1 MRRHDEID
9 RQGHDRKARKSART
23 IGRGDGI
30 DERVPDRGLGV
41 FLNQRQDAVGADQR
55 QSGRSHHQ
63 PREYAA
69 LHIERVLRHLVDVGA
84 VDDIGVCNQPVAR
97 GRKQAGHRSGI
108 ASMPADIGV
117 YAGRHHQ
124 DGREALAALM
134 RSGTKIHISS
144 AIAPGD
150 SAPGRRE
157 HRSRNQYGPSPVR
170 VATKRNG
177 MASAGRFSPR
187 WAAMCDRS

>member
-1 MRRHDEID
+1 MRRHHEID

-30 DERVPDRGLGV
+30 DERVPDHGLGV
-41 FLNQRQDAVGADQR
+41 LLNERQDAVGADRR

-69 LHIERVLRHLVDVGA
+69 LHIERVLRHLVDVGT
-84 VDDIGVCNQPVAR
+84 VDDIGVCDQPVAR
-97 GRKQAGHRSGI
+97 GRKQAGDWSRI

-124 DGREALAALM
+124 HGREALAALM
-134 RSGTKIHISS
+134 RSGTKIHNRARARRVIVHQAGENTDL
-144 AIAPGD
+144 AINLVLAG
-150 SAPGRRE
+150 
-157 HRSRNQYGPSPVR
+157 SRC
-170 VATKRNG
+170 AKRNG